1 MARKPVHH
9 GGGQDQETNM
19 QRSPSRRQLL
29 AGAGAASLALAF
41 PAIVRAQSRPLTI
54 FLTVPPG
61 TSSDTLARLL
71 GDRLKAK
78 LNRTVLVESKSGAGG
93 LVAIQSLRNQE
104 ADGSWLMMA
113 PNSAVSLLPLF
124 STKPTFDYE
133 KELVSV
139 VECASAPM
147 AFTVNPAAGVNTL
160 SEYFDSVRKTPKLGS
175 IGVPSPV
182 SMGALVIYQ
191 VGKQLNLPLQAVP
204 YRGGAPLLTDL
215 LGNQIPASGSIL
227 PDYLE
232 FHRAGKLKVLAHASE
247 KRSVLAPDIPTITEA
262 GYPGY
267 VAVTSFG
274 LYGKAGLPTQLASEY
289 AAIVTEAL
297 GSAQIVEALH
307 KMGLVPVGGTPAEF
321 HRKVLAD
328 RERWA
333 PIIKASGIR
342 MDS

>member
-1 MARKPVHH
+1 MTINATRRRVVAGLATAPVA
-9 GGGQDQETNM
+9 
-19 QRSPSRRQLL
+19 L
-29 AGAGAASLALAF
+29 GAPAL
-41 PAIVRAQSRPLTI
+41 VRAQTDKPLTI
-54 FLTVPPG
+54 VLTVPPG
-61 TSSDTLARLL
+61 TSSDTLARML
-71 GDRLKAK
+71 GERLRVK
-78 LNRTVLVESKSGAGG
+78 LNRPVVVEPKSGAGG
-93 LVAIQSLRNQE
+93 LVAIQYLKSQD
-104 ADGSWLMMA
+104 ADGSFLMMA

-124 STKPTFDYE
+124 TTKPTFDLDKDLYP
-133 KELVSV
+133 V

-147 AFTVNPAAGVNTL
+147 AFTVNSSTGLNTL
-160 SEYFDSVRKTPKLGS
+160 AEYFDAVRKDPKRGS

-191 VGKQLNLPLQAVP
+191 LGRQLSLPLQAVA

-232 FHRAGKLKVLAHASE
+232 YHRSGKLKVLAHASE

-274 LYGKAGLPTQLASEY
+274 LYGRAGIPTTLAAEY
-289 AAIVTEAL
+289 ASIVTEAL
-297 GSAQIVEALH
+297 GSAPIVEALH
-307 KMGLVPVGGTPAEF
+307 KMGLVPVGGTPDQF
-321 HRKVLAD
+321 LRKVLAD
-328 RERWA
+328 RTRWA
-333 PIIKASGIR
+333 PVIKESGIR

>member
-1 MARKPVHH
+1 MI
-9 GGGQDQETNM
+9 
-19 QRSPSRRQLL
+19 SRRRFAITL
-29 AGAGAASLALAF
+29 GAASCAVAAPAL
-41 PAIVRAQSRPLTI
+41 VRAQAGKPLVI

-61 TSSDTLARLL
+61 TSSDTLARML
-71 GDRLKAK
+71 GERLRAK
-78 LNRTVLVESKSGAGG
+78 LNPTVVVESKSGAGG
-93 LVAIQSLRNQE
+93 LVAIQALRNVD
-104 ADGSWLMMA
+104 ADGSYLMMA

-124 STKPTFDYE
+124 TSKPTFDYE
-133 KELVSV
+133 KELMSV

-147 AFTVNPAAGVNTL
+147 AFTVNPASGVNTL
-160 SEYFDSVRKTPKLGS
+160 AEYFDSVKKDPKRGS

-182 SMGALVIYQ
+182 SMGALVIHQ
-191 VGKQLNLPLQAVP
+191 LGKQLNLPLQAVP
-204 YRGGAPLLTDL
+204 YRGGSPLLADL

-232 FHRAGKLKVLAHASE
+232 MHRAGKLKVLAHASE

-274 LYGKAGLPTQLASEY
+274 LYAKAGMPTKVADEY

-297 GSAQIVEALH
+297 GTAPVVEALH
-307 KMGLVPVGGTPAEF
+307 KMGLVPVGGTPEQFKA
-321 HRKVLAD
+321 KVLAD
-328 RERWA
+328 RARWA
-333 PIIKASGIR
+333 PVIQQSGIR

>member
-1 MARKPVHH
+1 
-9 GGGQDQETNM
+9 M

-191 VGKQLNLPLQAVP
+191 LGKQLNLPLQAVP

-232 FHRAGKLKVLAHASE
+232 FHRAGKLKVLAHASD

>member
-1 MARKPVHH
+1 M
-9 GGGQDQETNM
+9 T
-19 QRSPSRRQLL
+19 
-29 AGAGAASLALAF
+29 ASLGRRRFAAGVAAAPLVLGF
-41 PAIVRAQSRPLTI
+41 PSILRAQAKPLTI

-61 TSSDTLARLL
+61 TSSDTLARML
-71 GDRLKAK
+71 GERMKAK
-78 LNRTVLVESKSGAGG
+78 LNRPVVVESKSGAGG
-93 LVAIQSLRNQE
+93 LVAIQHLRNFD
-104 ADGSWLMMA
+104 ADGSYLMMA

-133 KELVSV
+133 KELQSV

-160 SEYFDSVRKTPKLGS
+160 AEYFDSVRRNPKLGS

-191 VGKQLNLPLQAVP
+191 LGKQLNLPLQAVP
-204 YRGGAPLLTDL
+204 YRGGSPLLADL

-232 FHRAGKLKVLAHASE
+232 LHRAGKLKVLAHASE

-267 VAVTSFG
+267 VAVTSYG
-274 LYGKAGLPTQLASEY
+274 LYAKAGLPANIANEY

-297 GSAQIVEALH
+297 HSTAVVEALH

-321 HRKVLAD
+321 HRKVLSD
-328 RERWA
+328 RARWA
-333 PIIKASGIR
+333 PVIKDSGIK
-342 MDS
+342 MDA

>member
-1 MARKPVHH
+1 MF
-9 GGGQDQETNM
+9 QQT
-19 QRSPSRRQLL
+19 RRGFVATL
-29 AGAGAASLALAF
+29 GAASAALAA
-41 PAIVRAQSRPLTI
+41 PALVRAQTRPLTI

-61 TSSDTLARLL
+61 TSSDTLARTL
-71 GDRLKAK
+71 GERLRAR
-78 LNRTVLVESKSGAGG
+78 LNRPVVVESKSGAGG
-93 LVAIQSLRNQE
+93 LVAIQHLRNQE
-104 ADGSWLMMA
+104 ADGSSLMMA

-124 STKPTFDYE
+124 TTKPTFDYD
-133 KELVSV
+133 KELMAV

-147 AFTVNPAAGVNTL
+147 AFTVHPDAGVKTL
-160 SEYFDSVRKTPKLGS
+160 AEYFDSVRKDSKLGS

-182 SMGALVIYQ
+182 SMGALVIHQ
-191 VGKQLNLPLQAVP
+191 LGKQLKLPLQAVP
-204 YRGGAPLLTDL
+204 YRGGSPLLADL
-215 LGNQIPASGSIL
+215 LGRQIPASGSIL

-232 FHRAGKLKVLAHASE
+232 NHRAGKLRVLAHASE
-247 KRSVLAPDIPTITEA
+247 KRSPLAPEIPTITEA

-274 LYGKAGLPTQLASEY
+274 LYAKAGTPSSLTTDY

-297 GSAQIVEALH
+297 GTPAVTEVLH

-333 PIIKASGIR
+333 PVIRDSGIK
-342 MDS
+342 MDA

>member
-1 MARKPVHH
+1 MHSKL
-9 GGGQDQETNM
+9 T
-19 QRSPSRRQLL
+19 RRQFV
-29 AGAGAASLALAF
+29 ACAAASSLPLAV
-41 PAIVRAQSRPLTI
+41 PAIVRAENRPLTI

-71 GDRLKAK
+71 GERLRAK
-78 LNRTVLVESKSGAGG
+78 LNRTVLVDSRSGAGG
-93 LVAIQSLRNQE
+93 LVAVQALRNQE

-113 PNSAVSLLPLF
+113 PNSSVALLPLF
-124 STKPTFDYE
+124 SSKPTFDYE

-147 AFTVNPAAGVNTL
+147 AFTVNPSAHVNTMAD
-160 SEYFDSVRKTPKLGS
+160 YFDSVRKNPKLAS
-175 IGVPSPV
+175 IGVPSPA

-191 VGKQLNLPLQAVP
+191 LGKQLNLPLQAVA
-204 YRGGAPLLTDL
+204 YRGGAPLLNDL

-232 FHRAGKLKVLAHASE
+232 FHRAGKLKVLAIASE
-247 KRSVLAPDIPTITEA
+247 KRSVLAPEIPTMTEA

-274 LYGKAGLPTQLASEY
+274 LYGKAGLPASLATEY
-289 AAIVTEAL
+289 ASIVTEAL
-297 GSAQIVEALH
+297 ATPQITDVLH

-342 MDS
+342 MDA

>member
-1 MARKPVHH
+1 MTH
-9 GGGQDQETNM
+9 
-19 QRSPSRRQLL
+19 PSRRRFVATL
-29 AGAGAASLALAF
+29 ATACAGCAVPSL
-41 PAIVRAQSRPLTI
+41 VRAQAKPLTI
-54 FLTVPPG
+54 VLTVPPG
-61 TSSDTLARLL
+61 TSSDTLARML
-71 GDRLKAK
+71 GERLHAQ
-78 LNRTVLVESKSGAGG
+78 LNRTVIVDSRSGAGG
-93 LVAIQSLRNQE
+93 LVAIQALRNQE

-133 KELVSV
+133 KDLVSV

-147 AFTVNPAAGVNTL
+147 AFTVNPASGVNTL
-160 SEYFDSVRKTPKLGS
+160 AEYFDSVRKNSKLGS

-191 VGKQLNLPLQAVP
+191 LGKQLNLPLQAVP
-204 YRGGAPLLTDL
+204 YRGGAPLLTDI

-232 FHRAGKLKVLAHASE
+232 QQRAGKLRILAIASE
-247 KRSVLAPDIPTITEA
+247 KRSVLAPEIPTITEA

-274 LYGKAGLPTQLASEY
+274 LYGKAGMPANLATEY
-289 AAIVTEAL
+289 AGIVTEAL
-297 GSAQIVEALH
+297 ASPHIVEALH

-321 HRKVLAD
+321 NRKVLAD

-333 PIIKASGIR
+333 PIIKASGIK
-342 MDS
+342 MDA

>member
-1 MARKPVHH
+1 MH
-9 GGGQDQETNM
+9 
-19 QRSPSRRQLL
+19 RSPSRRQLL
-29 AGAGAASLALAF
+29 AGAGAASLGLAF
-41 PAIVRAQSRPLTI
+41 PAIVRAQARPLTI

-71 GDRLKAK
+71 GEHLHVKLK
-78 LNRTVLVESKSGAGG
+78 RTVLVDSRSGAGG
-93 LVAIQSLRNQE
+93 LVAIQALRNQE
-104 ADGSWLMMA
+104 ADGSYLMMA

-124 STKPTFDYE
+124 TTKPTFDYE
-133 KELVSV
+133 KELVAV

-147 AFTVNPAAGVNTL
+147 AFTVNPASGVNTL
-160 SEYFDSVRKTPKLGS
+160 GEYFDSVRRNPKLGS

-191 VGKQLNLPLQAVP
+191 LGKQLNLPLQAVS
-204 YRGGAPLLTDL
+204 YRGGAPLLTDI

-232 FHRAGKLKVLAHASE
+232 QHRAGKLRILAHASE

-274 LYGKAGLPTQLASEY
+274 LYGKVGLPPQLATEY
-289 AAIVTEAL
+289 AGIVTEAL
-297 GSAQIVEALH
+297 ATPQIVEALH

-321 HRKVLAD
+321 HRKVLGD

-333 PIIKASGIR
+333 PIIKASGIK
-342 MDS
+342 MDA

>member
-1 MARKPVHH
+1 MPTSI
-9 GGGQDQETNM
+9 G
-19 QRSPSRRQLL
+19 RRRF
-29 AGAGAASLALAF
+29 GAITAATCLALGF
-41 PAIVRAQSRPLTI
+41 PAIVRAQAKPLTI

-61 TSSDTLARLL
+61 TSSDTLARML
-71 GDRLKAK
+71 GERLSKK
-78 LNRTVLVESKSGAGG
+78 LNRTVVVESKPGAGG
-93 LVAIQSLRNQE
+93 LVAIQALRSHE
-104 ADGSWLMMA
+104 ADGSYLMMA

-124 STKPTFDYE
+124 TTRPTFDYE

-147 AFTVNPAAGVNTL
+147 AFTVHPASGVNTL
-160 SEYFDSVRKTPKLGS
+160 AEYFDSVRRNPKLGS

-191 VGKQLNLPLQAVP
+191 LGKQLDLPLQAVAF
-204 YRGGAPLLTDL
+204 RGGSPLLADL
-215 LGNQIPASGSIL
+215 LGQQIPASGSIL

-232 FHRAGKLKVLAHASE
+232 NHRAGKLKILAHASE

-274 LYGKAGLPTQLASEY
+274 LYGKAGLPATQANDY

-297 GSAQIVEALH
+297 GTPQVTEALH

-321 HRKVLAD
+321 NRKVLSD

-333 PIIKASGIR
+333 PIIKSSGIR
-342 MDS
+342 MDA

>member
-1 MARKPVHH
+1 MTSNIELRP
-9 GGGQDQETNM
+9 
-19 QRSPSRRQLL
+19 PSRRRFVAHL
-29 AGAGAASLALAF
+29 ATGAAALTA
-41 PAIVRAQSRPLTI
+41 PALVRAQAKPLTI

-61 TSSDTLARLL
+61 TSSDTLARML
-71 GDRLKAK
+71 GERMRAK
-78 LNRTVLVESKSGAGG
+78 LNRTVVVESRSGAGG
-93 LVAIQSLRNQE
+93 LVAINAMRQLD
-104 ADGSWLMMA
+104 ADGSTLMMA

-124 STKPTFDYE
+124 ATKPTFDPD
-133 KELVSV
+133 KDLQAI

-160 SEYFDSVRKTPKLGS
+160 AEYFDAVKKDPKRGS

-191 VGKQLNLPLQAVP
+191 LGKQLNLPLQAVP
-204 YRGGAPLLTDL
+204 YRGGSPLLADI

-232 FHRAGKLKVLAHASE
+232 MHRAGKLKVLAHASE

-274 LYGKAGLPTQLASEY
+274 LYAKAGIDMKIANDY
-289 AAIVTEAL
+289 AAMVTEAL
-297 GSAQIVEALH
+297 ASAPVVEALH
-307 KMGLVPVGGTPAEF
+307 KMGLVPVGGTPAQF
-321 HRKVLAD
+321 QAKVTAD
-328 RERWA
+328 RVRWA
-333 PIIKASGIR
+333 PVIKESGIK
-342 MDS
+342 MDA

>member
-1 MARKPVHH
+1 M
-9 GGGQDQETNM
+9 T
-19 QRSPSRRQLL
+19 SLTRRRFI
-29 AGAGAASLALAF
+29 ASAGAASALLGS
-41 PAIVRAQSRPLTI
+41 PAVVRAQGKPLTI
-54 FLTVPPG
+54 ILTVPPG
-61 TSSDTLARLL
+61 TSSDTLARML
-71 GDRLKAK
+71 GERLRGK
-78 LNRTVLVESKSGAGG
+78 LNRPVVVEPKSGAGG
-93 LVAIQSLRNQE
+93 LVAIQYLRTQE
-104 ADGSWLMMA
+104 ADGSVLMMA

-133 KELVSV
+133 KELMAV

-147 AFTVNPAAGVNTL
+147 AFTVHPDTGYKVL
-160 SEYFDSVRKTPKLGS
+160 SDYFDAVRKDPKLGS

-191 VGKQLNLPLQAVP
+191 LGRQLQLPLQAAP

-215 LGNQIPASGSIL
+215 LGRQVPASGSIL

-232 FHRAGKLKVLAHASE
+232 YHRAGKLRILAHASE
-247 KRSVLAPDIPTITEA
+247 KRSPLAPEIPTLTEA

-274 LYGKAGLPTQLASEY
+274 LYAKAGFPTALANEY

-297 GSAQIVEALH
+297 GTAPVVEALH

-328 RERWA
+328 RQRWA
-333 PIIKASGIR
+333 PVIRDSGIR
-342 MDS
+342 MD